1 MSINFEMK
9 ISQLCLN
16 KRRSRWA
23 MKLMKMEERKQIC
36 VAEGSG
42 DIHVRISLKEYWEKE
57 M

>member
-1 MSINFEMK
+1 MK

-23 MKLMKMEERKQIC
+23 LNLVKMEERKQIC

-42 DIHVRISLKEYWEKE
+42 VTWISLKEYWEKE
-57 M
+57 MYQSVHEI